1 MQKYNIDDCPHFGCG
16 DCEHFGSCKRVDGNS
31 LQFARPWFLCETS
44 RTHIPCKD
52 FEHAQSEC
60 ADMKKWTNFDDFWDV
75 YKKAWLPYGNEN
87 IEIPFVVNG
96 DKSVWYYVPLKQFL
110 DGTMTKNGKLMATK
124 KKYYKRT
131 REGFGYKLITEELV
145 GGVQLHK

>member
-1 MQKYNIDDCPHFGCG
+1 
-16 DCEHFGSCKRVDGNS
+16 
-31 LQFARPWFLCETS
+31 
-44 RTHIPCKD
+44 
-52 FEHAQSEC
+52 
-60 ADMKKWTNFDDFWDV
+60 MKKWANFDDFWDA

-124 KKYYKRT
+124 KKYYKQT
-131 REGFGYKLITEELV
+131 REGFGYKLITKEILGGIEL
-145 GGVQLHK
+145 QK

>member
-1 MQKYNIDDCPHFGCG
+1 MSYNIDDCPHFGCG
-16 DCEHFGSCKRVDGNS
+16 DCKYFRNCKRVEGNS

-44 RTHIPCKD
+44 WTHILGKD
-52 FEHAQSEC
+52 FEHVDPEY
-60 ADMKKWTNFDDFWDV
+60 ADMKKWTNFDDFWDA

-110 DGTMTKNGKLMATK
+110 DGTMAKNGKLLATK
-124 KKYYKRT
+124 KKYCKQT
-131 REGFGYKLITEELV
+131 REGFGYKLITEEIV
-145 GGVQLHK
+145 GGVQLHQ